1 MRNLY
6 DVEGSYTG
14 HECLFKREV
23 KEMSEYEYG
32 DYTEKSVSWWESQEM
47 ENVEREANLFQ
58 DERIND
64 FEWDW
69 LDRGNDL
76 S

>member
-1 MRNLY
+1 
-6 DVEGSYTG
+6 
-14 HECLFKREV
+14 
-23 KEMSEYEYG
+23 MSEYEYG